1 MRTTVYKIVITITV
15 LLFLVVG
22 ILVGVNIINS
32 RENAMN
38 KATDNLEYMSENC
51 ADEFRAVFDNSEML
65 VDNMSSIMSR
75 VFLLRETQ
83 EDPANVH
90 LKMEEMRALTKELTA
105 SSKYPICLYTTFDP
119 QYFME
124 DVCCVKNTDGSIE
137 LSSAED
143 EETQEEWLKI
153 WRERTSELGRF
164 YWDTVETG
172 ELWFELYYDSEIQWE
187 VVSRGKAVYDREGK
201 LLGIVGADVY
211 VGDIEKTLDEI
222 NEKTGGTSSLTNSK
236 GQLIA
241 GKRIDENKLKSGR
254 YIHASSRIDDRW
266 EITII
271 QPVKNV
277 FDLMKG
283 TIITLILLGIA
294 MFVLILAAIVFIYK
308 RHGRFIIE
316 TSEEK
321 DLMLINQERQAQ
333 MGEMV
338 GNIAHQLKQPLNG
351 VNMALSNLKE
361 EYESNM
367 PDEERTAFA
376 ERIGRIKLRITDMS
390 ETVQEF
396 IGFVKP
402 QKEKEPFSVKTQIE
416 KNLDLM
422 VEGLQLDFIII
433 KTTGEDFLVKG
444 YKNEFGQ
451 CIFNILDNARYAL
464 RSIGGGRVISIV
476 LGRKEH
482 GRKSLG
488 EIKIINNGLPLADD
502 VIDRIFDIYFTTRE
516 GSGGSG
522 IGLYMTRQ
530 IIESRFDGS
539 ISCRNTDDG
548 VCFDILLPLWEEGE
562 ESTDELDKQS

>member
-1 MRTTVYKIVITITV
+1 MKTTVYKIVITITV

-22 ILVGVNIINS
+22 ILVGVNIVNS
-32 RENAMN
+32 KENAMN
-38 KATDNLEYMSENC
+38 KATDSLEYMSENC

-65 VDNMSSIMSR
+65 VDNMASIMSR
-75 VFLLRETQ
+75 EFLLRETL
-83 EDPANVH
+83 EDPENVH

-124 DVCCVKNTDGSIE
+124 DVCCVKNTDGSIK
-137 LSSAED
+137 LSSPED
-143 EETQEEWLKI
+143 EETQEEWLKV
-153 WRERTSELGRF
+153 WRERTSALGRF
-164 YWDTVETG
+164 YWDTVEAG
-172 ELWFELYYDSEIQWE
+172 ELWFELYYDPEIQWE

-211 VGDIEKTLDEI
+211 VGDIEQTLGEI

-241 GKRIDENKLKSGR
+241 GKKIDEDKLKSGR
-254 YIHASSRIDDRW
+254 YIHASSWIDDRW
-266 EITII
+266 EITIV
-271 QPVKNV
+271 QPVRNV

-294 MFVLILAAIVFIYK
+294 LFILILVAIVFIYK

-316 TSEEK
+316 TAEEK

-367 PDEERTAFA
+367 PDEERTAFS

-390 ETVQEF
+390 ETVQDF

-422 VEGLQLDFIII
+422 VEGLQIDFIVI
-433 KTTGEDFLVKG
+433 KLTGEDFFVEG

-451 CIFNILDNARYAL
+451 CIFNILDNARHAL
-464 RSIGGGRVISIV
+464 RSISGGRVISII
-476 LGRKEH
+476 LGREKH

-488 EIKIINNGLPLADD
+488 RISIVNNGRPLTDD

-530 IIESRFDGS
+530 IIESRFEGS
-539 ISCRNTDDG
+539 ISCRNTDGG

>member
-22 ILVGVNIINS
+22 ILVGVNIVNS

-153 WRERTSELGRF
+153 WRERTSDLGRF

-294 MFVLILAAIVFIYK
+294 MFVLILVAIVFIYK

-451 CIFNILDNARYAL
+451 CIFNILDNARHAL
-464 RSIGGGRVISIV
+464 R
-476 LGRKEH
+476 L
-482 GRKSLG
+482 SL
-488 EIKIINNGLPLADD
+488 IHI
-502 VIDRIFDIYFTTRE
+502 
-516 GSGGSG
+516 
-522 IGLYMTRQ
+522 
-530 IIESRFDGS
+530 
-539 ISCRNTDDG
+539 
-548 VCFDILLPLWEEGE
+548 
-562 ESTDELDKQS
+562 